1 MARTI
6 KVIVIAVLSIV
17 MASCVGKQDN
27 DVDDV
32 VEITP
37 SFTDA
42 VHQYDELYPFSEGL
56 AAVKK
61 NDKFGFINTKGELVI
76 PCQYQYAG
84 SFKDGLACVVK
95 DEEDN
100 NISFIDAKGKML
112 HTKYPFNSYYY
123 LGATGQTYIGSAISF
138 TNGACEIKYTLGD
151 NIGEEP
157 QTVFIDKQI
166 KEVAQPAAEST
177 QSEEN
182 LGYEIFSVSDKD
194 IYGEERSLVG
204 VKDKDGKIV
213 IPAKYS
219 NLEIS
224 DNGVVLAKIFIESAE
239 SRFYQDKIGYGLT
252 VYGYID
258 FMGKSTFTDADM
270 GKLEGYK
277 EAQIPA
283 MAQLKL
289 EAEQEER
296 QFRIGI
302 GSKDDFGNP
311 YEEWFISDYDCYVD
325 GLYEKLGE
333 YENLDELNYLAS
345 KLDELDDHDYNHFQ
359 AAMQISDYTGSIKD
373 VINLIDNLDKYEI
386 YPGVES
392 NADLGHYYIEELGMM
407 EVPDYLADYIDYE
420 AYGRDVAINEMGQ
433 FTDYGYVRDT
443 QESFTEYYDGDRENI
458 PDEYRVMDFMVSG
471 EKERK
476 TMNYETFKQEF
487 AEDIKEKLY
496 ERGYDDVRISFNN
509 VEKTN
514 QNYEAM
520 SVVPEGNNVGVNFN
534 IENAFAS
541 YEHTDDYAGVL
552 ASATMV
558 IADGLDRAP
567 AIDVS
572 ALMDY
577 ENMKEKLSVEVIS
590 ADANADLL
598 ANVPHDRMEDL
609 AVVYRFVMESSEDG
623 RASILVTNNLMDR
636 MGVSHEQLRSDALE
650 NSPEIRPVVIMGMN
664 EVMKEMMGP
673 EVYEMFGI
681 PDDAEET
688 MYVATVPDKNSGA
701 GVIAYQDFMDQA
713 AERVGGDFF
722 KDFQLPRS

>member
-1 MARTI
+1 MAYEYDHDCPFEAYITN
-6 KVIVIAVLSIV
+6 L
-17 MASCVGKQDN
+17 GKYN
-27 DVDDV
+27 
-32 VEITP
+32 E
-37 SFTDA
+37 
-42 VHQYDELYPFSEGL
+42 
-56 AAVKK
+56 
-61 NDKFGFINTKGELVI
+61 GELV
-76 PCQYQYAG
+76 G
-84 SFKDGLACVVK
+84 EWVK
-95 DEEDN
+95 
-100 NISFIDAKGKML
+100 FP
-112 HTKYPFNSYYY
+112 T
-123 LGATGQTYIGSAISF
+123 T
-138 TNGACEIKYTLGD
+138 
-151 NIGEEP
+151 
-157 QTVFIDKQI
+157 
-166 KEVAQPAAEST
+166 
-177 QSEEN
+177 SEE
-182 LGYEIFSVSDKD
+182 LQKVFE
-194 IYGEERSLVG
+194 
-204 VKDKDGKIV
+204 
-213 IPAKYS
+213 
-219 NLEIS
+219 
-224 DNGVVLAKIFIESAE
+224 
-239 SRFYQDKIGYGLT
+239 
-252 VYGYID
+252 
-258 FMGKSTFTDADM
+258 
-270 GKLEGYK
+270 
-277 EAQIPA
+277 
-283 MAQLKL
+283 
-289 EAEQEER
+289 
-296 QFRIGI
+296 RIGI

-443 QESFTEYYDGDRENI
+443 QEYFTEYYDGDRENI
-458 PDEYRVMDFMVSG
+458 PDEYRVMDFKVSG

-520 SVVPEGNNVGVNFN
+520 SVVPEGSNVRVNFN
-534 IENAFAS
+534 IENAFAN

-623 RASILVTNNLMDR
+623 RASILVTNNLIR
-636 MGVSHEQLRSDALE
+636 FRSLGEDFTEENLKKVIAGEKEPPEKIPERKEAKPEKRKFDLVVDIQKKMAQGKNGGYVQWAKKYNVKQFAESILFLQQHDIHDKETLDALVDGSSAKYHE
-650 NSPEIRPVVIMGMN
+650 L
-664 EVMKEMMGP
+664 MKT
-673 EVYEMFGI
+673 I
-681 PDDAEET
+681 KDAEEKMAANKVIKT
-688 MYVATVPDKNSGA
+688 HIINYAKTRETYSAYRKSGYSKKFYEAHRDEITLHKAAKEAFSKLPDGKIPKVKDLNEEFARLLSEKKA
-701 GVIAYQDFMDQA
+701 AYSEYKKIKKEMRDYQIAKQNVESFYA
-713 AERVGGDFF
+713 AQQSWDIEEDMRKKRQQER
-722 KDFQLPRS
+722 

>member
-1 MARTI
+1 MYEDEYYYEARKKENAKLDAELAGTFAT
-6 KVIVIAVLSIV
+6 VIGGLIGAVLSCLIFLLRRF
-17 MASCVGKQDN
+17 
-27 DVDDV
+27 DVL
-32 VEITP
+32 
-37 SFTDA
+37 S
-42 VHQYDELYPFSEGL
+42 SGL
-56 AAVKK
+56 ASLLFYMLTYTREWHVAV
-61 NDKFGFINTKGELVI
+61 
-76 PCQYQYAG
+76 
-84 SFKDGLACVVK
+84 
-95 DEEDN
+95 
-100 NISFIDAKGKML
+100 
-112 HTKYPFNSYYY
+112 
-123 LGATGQTYIGSAISF
+123 YI
-138 TNGACEIKYTLGD
+138 
-151 NIGEEP
+151 
-157 QTVFIDKQI
+157 TVAF
-166 KEVAQPAAEST
+166 V
-177 QSEEN
+177 
-182 LGYEIFSVSDKD
+182 
-194 IYGEERSLVG
+194 
-204 VKDKDGKIV
+204 
-213 IPAKYS
+213 
-219 NLEIS
+219 
-224 DNGVVLAKIFIESAE
+224 IFIASMIL
-239 SRFYQDKIGYGLT
+239 QH
-252 VYGYID
+252 
-258 FMGKSTFTDADM
+258 
-270 GKLEGYK
+270 
-277 EAQIPA
+277 
-283 MAQLKL
+283 
-289 EAEQEER
+289 
-296 QFRIGI
+296 
-302 GSKDDFGNP
+302 
-311 YEEWFISDYDCYVD
+311 

-722 KDFQLPRS
+722 VLPSSINEILLVPDNGDMTADALRDMVKDVNAKEVSPEERLSDNVYHYDSKDHVFELAEKFEARQQEKKTEIDEKAEEKGSVLKDLKDKQKEAAAKPPVKDAAEKAAKSKGREVL

>member
-1 MARTI
+1 MAYEYDHDGPFEAFITN
-6 KVIVIAVLSIV
+6 L
-17 MASCVGKQDN
+17 GKYN
-27 DVDDV
+27 
-32 VEITP
+32 E
-37 SFTDA
+37 
-42 VHQYDELYPFSEGL
+42 
-56 AAVKK
+56 
-61 NDKFGFINTKGELVI
+61 GELV
-76 PCQYQYAG
+76 G
-84 SFKDGLACVVK
+84 EWVK
-95 DEEDN
+95 
-100 NISFIDAKGKML
+100 FP
-112 HTKYPFNSYYY
+112 T
-123 LGATGQTYIGSAISF
+123 T
-138 TNGACEIKYTLGD
+138 
-151 NIGEEP
+151 
-157 QTVFIDKQI
+157 
-166 KEVAQPAAEST
+166 
-177 QSEEN
+177 SEE
-182 LGYEIFSVSDKD
+182 LQKVFE
-194 IYGEERSLVG
+194 
-204 VKDKDGKIV
+204 
-213 IPAKYS
+213 
-219 NLEIS
+219 
-224 DNGVVLAKIFIESAE
+224 
-239 SRFYQDKIGYGLT
+239 
-252 VYGYID
+252 
-258 FMGKSTFTDADM
+258 
-270 GKLEGYK
+270 
-277 EAQIPA
+277 
-283 MAQLKL
+283 
-289 EAEQEER
+289 
-296 QFRIGI
+296 RIGI

-443 QESFTEYYDGDRENI
+443 QEYFTEYYDGDRENI
-458 PDEYRVMDFMVSG
+458 PDEYRVMDFKVSG

-520 SVVPEGNNVGVNFN
+520 SVVPEGSNVGVNFN
-534 IENAFAS
+534 IENAFAN

-623 RASILVTNNLMDR
+623 RASILVTNNLIR
-636 MGVSHEQLRSDALE
+636 FRSLGEDFTEENLKKVIAGEKEPPEKIPERKEAKPEKRKFDLVVDIQKKMAQGKNGGYVQWAKKYNVKQFAESILFLQQHAIHDKKTLDALVDGSSAKYHE
-650 NSPEIRPVVIMGMN
+650 L
-664 EVMKEMMGP
+664 MKT
-673 EVYEMFGI
+673 I
-681 PDDAEET
+681 KDAEEK
-688 MYVATVPDKNSGA
+688 MATNKVIKTHIINYAKTRETYITYRKSGYSKKFFEAHRDEITLHKAAKEAFSKLPDGKIPKVKDLNEEFVRLLSEKKA
-701 GVIAYQDFMDQA
+701 DYSEYKKIKKEMRDYQIAKQNVESFYA
-713 AERVGGDFF
+713 AQQSWDIEEDMRKKRQQER
-722 KDFQLPRS
+722 